1 MQMCLRCPFV
11 SLALKKK
18 EREKR
23 RKGEG
28 RKREGKKGTGIE
40 GKRKR
45 RKEGTHLIVLMGTIA
60 I

>member
-1 MQMCLRCPFV
+1 MFEESFCILSF
-11 SLALKKK
+11 KK

-45 RKEGTHLIVLMGTIA
+45 RKEGSHLIVLMGTIA